1 MKQKG
6 TKVLIILIALILI
19 IGTVIIATKGL
30 AFEMKYKDGKQV
42 EINVGKEID
51 LKDIKEITN
60 DVFEKQPVL
69 IQQIEVYKDAVNI
82 VTSEITEEQK
92 SQLITKINEKYGIE
106 LSADNITIQEH
117 SKVRGRDFIK
127 PYITPIAI
135 STAIILVYLMARYYK
150 INALKVL
157 LQSAGIIV
165 LAQLVLFGIMAI
177 TRMPIGKFT
186 IPSVLVV
193 YVISMLITTR
203 KFDEDLEKLSKN

>member
-1 MKQKG
+1 
-6 TKVLIILIALILI
+6 
-19 IGTVIIATKGL
+19 
-30 AFEMKYKDGKQV
+30 
-42 EINVGKEID
+42 
-51 LKDIKEITN
+51 
-60 DVFEKQPVL
+60 
-69 IQQIEVYKDAVNI
+69 
-82 VTSEITEEQK
+82 
-92 SQLITKINEKYGIE
+92 
-106 LSADNITIQEH
+106 
-117 SKVRGRDFIK
+117 
-127 PYITPIAI
+127 
-135 STAIILVYLMARYYK
+135 MARYYK